1 MVRPVDISMRI
12 AIQDL
17 TDSTRH
23 PPPLGQSRLP
33 RRIAS
38 ALDLAGHETLPVSAD
53 WTEGS
58 PVPQGTQVWMAVC
71 PSAAIPGRAARDSC
85 RSANI
90 PYVVVQPE
98 PPANFEASG
107 DPEWS
112 NLANCVEAASLNI
125 LYSSALAAAVARR
138 FPEREQRVQV
148 HLPFIDFS
156 GVQSRSRL
164 APQWRAMLTS
174 RLQLPPA
181 LRLLAIGRATDGASQ
196 RSFRLL
202 AEALATLP
210 PLQWCL
216 VIAGAG
222 QDWDATARLL
232 RTASPNRVRVVPIA
246 GEEEVLMLLGACDL
260 LVWPA
265 VGETYFDI
273 ALEAQA
279 MGVPVVAGNSPG
291 MADTVAGGQTGM
303 LVKTDNAAAIANAV
317 SFLLRQ
323 PQFLRGYAER
333 GPAYVLRYHDMADA
347 ARRLD
352 GALLEAIERHRS
364 TCGTHS

>member
-1 MVRPVDISMRI
+1 MRI
-12 AIQDL
+12 VIQDL
-17 TDSTRH
+17 TDPTRH
-23 PPPLGQSRLP
+23 PRPLGHSRLA
-33 RRIAS
+33 RRIAA
-38 ALDLAGHETLPVSAD
+38 ALDLAGHETLPVPAD

-58 PVPQGTQVWMAVC
+58 AMPKGTQVWMAVC
-71 PSAAIPGRAARDSC
+71 PSAAIPGREARDSC

-90 PYVVVQPE
+90 PYVAVQPE
-98 PPANFEASG
+98 PPADLEASG
-107 DPEWS
+107 DPEWL
-112 NLANCVEAASLNI
+112 NLADCLETASLNI
-125 LYSSALAAAVARR
+125 FYSSALSAAVARR
-138 FPEREQRVQV
+138 FPDREQRALV

-202 AEALATLP
+202 AEALASLP
-210 PLQWCL
+210 PLEWCL

-232 RTASPNRVRVVPIA
+232 RTALPNRVRVMPIA
-246 GEEEVLMLLGACDL
+246 GEEDVLMLLGACDL

-265 VGETYFDI
+265 VGEAYYDI

-291 MADTVAGGQTGM
+291 MADAVVGGQTGM
-303 LVKTDNAAAIANAV
+303 LVKTDNAAAIGNAV

-323 PQFLRGYAER
+323 PQFVRGYAER
-333 GPAYVLRYHDMADA
+333 GPANVLRYHDIADS

-364 TCGTHS
+364 ARLS